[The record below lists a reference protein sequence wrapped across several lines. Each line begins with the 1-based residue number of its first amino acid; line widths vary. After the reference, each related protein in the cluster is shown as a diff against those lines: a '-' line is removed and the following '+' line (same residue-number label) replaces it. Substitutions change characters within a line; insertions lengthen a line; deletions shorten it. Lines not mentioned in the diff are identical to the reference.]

1 MQSILTN
8 IVELFK
14 ANQNQEKAG
23 PMCAYMKNR
32 FPFLGISNPERKRLL
47 KPTSRLSKH
56 LSLDDLSQ
64 LISALYHQDE
74 REFQYAA
81 IDLFSDNIGRLTGDW
96 HSIAEYLPFITIK
109 SWWDSVDSL
118 RKPIGLWVKKDI
130 QAYLPQ
136 MMNYLLSSENM
147 WNRRVAI
154 TLQLQWKQETDV
166 EWLEKAILVNQR
178 DHEFFIQ
185 KGIGW
190 ALREYSKTNK
200 TWVIAFLK
208 KNSEFLS
215 PLAIRESSKYL
226 HE

>member
-1 MQSILTN
+1 MQSVVTS
-8 IVELFK
+8 IVDLFK

-23 PMCAYMKNR
+23 PMSAYMKDR
-32 FPFLGISNPERKRLL
+32 FPFLGISNPERKHLL
-47 KPTSRLSKH
+47 KSVGQLSKRLS
-56 LSLDDLSQ
+56 LEDLYQ
-64 LISALYHQDE
+64 LISGLYHQDE

-81 IDLFSDNIGRLTGDW
+81 IDLFSDNIVRLTGGW
-96 HSIAEYLPFITIK
+96 HSIAEYLPFITTK

-118 RKPIGLWVKKDI
+118 RKPIGIWVKKDI
-130 QAYLPQ
+130 QAYLPR
-136 MMNYLLSSENM
+136 MMNYLLNSENM
-147 WNRRVAI
+147 WDRRVAI
-154 TLQLQWKQETDV
+154 TLQLQWKQDTDV
-166 EWLEKAILVNQR
+166 EWLEKAILINQR

-190 ALREYSKTNK
+190 ALREYSKTDK
-200 TWVIAFLK
+200 SWVIAFLK